1 MIYVPQGY
9 HNGVAL
15 CQDDA
20 LYPDLWD
27 DLLFGW
33 DPTAQDST
41 GKIIGLA
48 GGIDRTFTALASGNW
63 RTTEEGL
70 QVPVYN
76 GTTFA
81 DQTQS
86 ALNLAPY
93 TQITIV
99 WDMQVDAY
107 GNADKLGFESSTNFN
122 SNQGGILCDP
132 DESGVTAFVLG
143 VRNASAAS
151 NSSVK
156 ITRPSAAVM
165 HSYMVCIDLTAF
177 TLALTTFPLICVDGA
192 SVTVTAVNDTT
203 GQPTF
208 GSYVWYF
215 SSRAATSLFQAGRQG
230 KFSIYRGL
238 KRVDLAERSTQGE
251 TPYVRRARPKTYF
264 IGLGTG
270 IQFDAASNSGYQ
282 AAASTY
288 NWSHTCTGS
297 NRFLAV
303 DVSLLSAGQTVTGI
317 TYNGVALSFIGAQST
332 VTSFGRVESW
342 GLVNPASGSN
352 SIAVTLSGTIA
363 SAGTAVSYTGVHQTT
378 PTEAFNSAQATN
390 TGSATDASVVVTS
403 VAGQCWIH
411 AAVATDDGSV
421 TAGQTSR
428 NNVTGVGGSGA
439 DEDFGPQAAGAKTMS
454 YTGLGIVATWAI
466 GGYAIRPIGAPSG
479 SIIGN
484 PNSLLLAGGSPF

>member
-1 MIYVPQGY
+1 MLYVPQGY
-9 HNGVAL
+9 HNGVSV
-15 CQDDA
+15 CPDDSQF
-20 LYPDLWD
+20 PDLWD

-33 DPTAQDST
+33 DPTAQDGQ
-41 GKIIGLA
+41 GKIVGLA

-63 RTTEEGL
+63 RATEEGR
-70 QVPVYN
+70 QTPAYN
-76 GTTFA
+76 GSSFA
-81 DQTQS
+81 DAT
-86 ALNLAPY
+86 AATLNLTGL
-93 TQITIV
+93 TQITV
-99 WDMQVDAY
+99 VFDLYWDAF
-107 GNADKLGFESSTNFN
+107 ADDDDLGMESSANFN
-122 SNQGGILCDP
+122 TNSGGLLIDP
-132 DESGVTAFVLG
+132 NSSSTSFAFG
-143 VRNASAAS
+143 VRGGGGDYNTVRVPRPTAA
-151 NSSVK
+151 
-156 ITRPSAAVM
+156 AW
-165 HSYMVCIDLTAF
+165 HSYLWSIDLA
-177 TLALTTFPLICVDGA
+177 LAATTVPGA
-192 SVTVTAVNDTT
+192 SREIFIDGVLQTQTSVLMAATAATD
-203 GQPTF
+203 F
-208 GSYVWYF
+208 GNYVWYF
-215 SSRAATSLFQAGRQG
+215 MSRAAASLFGAGRKG
-230 KFSIYRGL
+230 KCSIYRGI
-238 KRVDLAERSTQGE
+238 KSQELAERSTQGE

-270 IQFDAASNSGYQ
+270 IRFDAASNSGYQ

-297 NRFLAV
+297 DRFLAV
-303 DVSLLSAGQTVTGI
+303 DVSLLSAGSTVTSI

-390 TGSATDASVVVTS
+390 TGSATDASVVVTA

-466 GGYAIRPIGAPSG
+466 GGYAIRPVGASSG
-479 SIIGN
+479 SVIGN